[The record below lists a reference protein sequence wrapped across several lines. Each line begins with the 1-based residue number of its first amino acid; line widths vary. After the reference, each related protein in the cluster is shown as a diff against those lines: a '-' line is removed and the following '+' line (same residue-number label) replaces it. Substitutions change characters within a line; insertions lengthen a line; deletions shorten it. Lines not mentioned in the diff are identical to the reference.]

1 MTPHIQLIS
10 IFALVAVTVF
20 WMLGAYN
27 RLVRLRNDIAAAWS
41 PVEVQLQRRA
51 AALSTLLEALTEPMA
66 SELSALESVA
76 AVQAQVAQAAQAVQS
91 RPAQAEPVLE
101 LASSLA
107 RLEPALTR
115 LLALLEHQPRL
126 LERPEVEQPRNELL
140 DVAARLP
147 YAKQVFNEA
156 VQTYNDAVRQW
167 PTRLLSRLYSF
178 GRSEGL

>member
-51 AALSTLLEALTEPMA
+51 SALSTLLEALTEPMA

-76 AVQAQVAQAAQAVQS
+76 GVQAQVAQAAQAVQS
-91 RPAQAEPVLE
+91 RPAQEI
-101 LASSLA
+101 
-107 RLEPALTR
+107 
-115 LLALLEHQPRL
+115 
-126 LERPEVEQPRNELL
+126 
-140 DVAARLP
+140 
-147 YAKQVFNEA
+147 
-156 VQTYNDAVRQW
+156 
-167 PTRLLSRLYSF
+167 
-178 GRSEGL
+178 GRAHV